1 MFGDAMS
8 GSSKTKAPDH
18 LGFLDGIRGGA
29 ALWVLLAHCMIWGG
43 WYGVPLPSPKIAVDI
58 FMVAS
63 GFLMVYQYRRREAR
77 EPMDSRRTAIRFWI
91 RRFFRI
97 APIYYLCLLILL
109 VFWSAYSNGLAT
121 LQQVLP
127 ERWANLP
134 IYVPANYHVG
144 WLNTLMHATFLF
156 GMVPKY
162 AASNMSPD
170 WSIGLEMQFYAV
182 FPALYLLFRRISWV
196 GVLAV
201 VILLSEGCNRW
212 FAHLPGPVPGT
223 YGLFAE
229 PTFLLMK
236 LPVFLIGML
245 VGETF
250 CRARVALVSS
260 VLMSITAMLVTAHY
274 SIWVSVVTGMILW
287 LTWSGAGAGDH
298 GHPIVYRWLT
308 GLLSNRCAA
317 FMADASYS
325 VYLLHC
331 FFISF
336 VGGFLF
342 RQPDFVALSAPL
354 RVAVLAIIIC
364 PAVYLAAWLLHRV
377 LEKPGIELGKR
388 VINRWFPPVPVRAA
402 NDLITA
408 APSGAPVSISPV
420 VLREG
425 SNQ

>member
-1 MFGDAMS
+1 
-8 GSSKTKAPDH
+8 
-18 LGFLDGIRGGA
+18 
-29 ALWVLLAHCMIWGG
+29 
-43 WYGVPLPSPKIAVDI
+43 
-58 FMVAS
+58 
-63 GFLMVYQYRRREAR
+63 
-77 EPMDSRRTAIRFWI
+77 
-91 RRFFRI
+91 
-97 APIYYLCLLILL
+97 
-109 VFWSAYSNGLAT
+109 
-121 LQQVLP
+121 
-127 ERWANLP
+127 
-134 IYVPANYHVG
+134 
-144 WLNTLMHATFLF
+144 
-156 GMVPKY
+156 
-162 AASNMSPD
+162 
-170 WSIGLEMQFYAV
+170 
-182 FPALYLLFRRISWV
+182 
-196 GVLAV
+196 
-201 VILLSEGCNRW
+201 
-212 FAHLPGPVPGT
+212 
-223 YGLFAE
+223 LFAE

-420 VLREG
+420 VFREG